1 MEQGDGVPQNWIW
14 CILADCGRAFSPW
27 AGWSGGMAILFALIY
42 FWMGPTQIKV
52 DHLPF
57 SLKTMIYY
65 SVVTFTTL
73 GFGDIKPATELAAMV
88 VMVEVILGYVM
99 LGAHFHFCEVGGRS

>member
-1 MEQGDGVPQNWIW
+1 
-14 CILADCGRAFSPW
+14 
-27 AGWSGGMAILFALIY
+27 MAILFALIY
-42 FWMGPTQIKV
+42 FWLGPTQIKV

-73 GFGDIKPATELAAMV
+73 GFGDIKPATESAMV
-88 VMVEVILGYVM
+88 VMLEVILGYVM
-99 LGAHFHFCEVGGRS
+99 LGGLISIFANKVARRS